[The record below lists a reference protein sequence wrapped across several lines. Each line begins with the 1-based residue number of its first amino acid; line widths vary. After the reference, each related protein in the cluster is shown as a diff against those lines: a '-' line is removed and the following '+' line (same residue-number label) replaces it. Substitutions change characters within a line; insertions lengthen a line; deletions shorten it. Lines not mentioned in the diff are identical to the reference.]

1 MDCLL
6 VIVGCFILIWYVLVF
21 VIGYQN
27 ELKQIRDGVGIEATN
42 APTLVE
48 MEVETQ
54 LVGGSE
60 KVKLI
65 GGSPNV
71 VVKV

>member
-1 MDCLL
+1 M
-6 VIVGCFILIWYVLVF
+6 IWYVLVF

>member
-1 MDCLL
+1 
-6 VIVGCFILIWYVLVF
+6 
-21 VIGYQN
+21 
-27 ELKQIRDGVGIEATN
+27 
-42 APTLVE
+42 

-60 KVKLI
+60 QVKLTV
-65 GGSPNV
+65 GSPNV

>member
-1 MDCLL
+1 M
-6 VIVGCFILIWYVLVF
+6 IT
-21 VIGYQN
+21 QN
-27 ELKQIRDGVGIEATN
+27 ELKHIHDGVGIEATN

-60 KVKLI
+60 QVKLTV
-65 GGSPNV
+65 GSPNV

>member
-21 VIGYQN
+21 VIRYQN

-60 KVKLI
+60 QVKLI